1 MRKTLFKRISKLLK
15 SRKLF
20 ESLFLVTALLII
32 YSALYFFAQSV
43 EPNMYDIMI
52 KTYTQVTAK
61 DKSIAD
67 DKIIMVL
74 IDNESID
81 KIGRWPWPRNKYIE
95 LFDYLKNTGKAKV
108 IAFDSVIK
116 GIDKWNPESDEY
128 FFSNLK
134 HYKNLRIGLD
144 FRESPQ
150 KHFGLSE
157 PTLLQK
163 IQLTNITDNRKNK
176 ELIGIYDLSEE
187 PFIKLIENTAG
198 FGSVLS
204 SPDPDNTIRSVAY
217 ILYYKG
223 NYYPSLSLSSILE
236 YYGETNPDI
245 TINEDN
251 IIIKLKEKTIT
262 IPTENDSKPYINKD
276 LNKNFFSKSIDKI
289 ITPFYKKNNVKLYNK
304 TKLKWYS
311 PQQYQTYTHSAI
323 SAYKIINAYNTIKSG
338 KKSELNPHIFKDKI
352 VIIGSN
358 VTGITST
365 GITDIKGTPLFP
377 YHPGVD
383 IQATCI
389 DNLLNSDFM
398 KKISPKTN
406 LYISLGMVL
415 LVILLII
422 IFHDV
427 YLTILTVLCLA
438 MTYFFVTMFW
448 LYPNNISVDI
458 ATPIIYIIITP
469 MIIYTYRFFIEKQK
483 RGLLLNVFG
492 KLVSSDVMSEL
503 LKDPEEIDMG
513 GKREE
518 ITILFADIRGF
529 TTLSEK
535 LSPEEISNILNEYFN
550 KMEPVIKRNKG
561 TLDKYMGDAI
571 MAIFGAPV
579 NYPDHYL
586 LAAKAALDMQEE
598 LTKLQE
604 KWRKQ
609 GKPTFEIGIGIN
621 TGICFVGK
629 VGSKEH
635 IQYTA
640 IGDAVNIAS
649 RLEQLNKNFNTSVI
663 ISQYTYEKIRQFVE
677 VKSLGKEKLKGKSEE
692 VMIYELK
699 GVRDLKDF
707 AIRNR

>member
-1 MRKTLFKRISKLLK
+1 MEKTLFNKISKLFK
-15 SRKLF
+15 SRKFF
-20 ESLFLVTALLII
+20 ESIFLVTALLII
-32 YSALYFFAQSV
+32 YSALYFFAQTI
-43 EPNMYDIMI
+43 EPNMYDVMI

-81 KIGRWPWPRNKYIE
+81 KIGRWPWPRKKYIE
-95 LFDYLKNTGKAKV
+95 LFDYLKNKGHAKV

-116 GIDKWNPESDEY
+116 GTDKWNPESDT
-128 FFSNLK
+128 FFFNHLK
-134 HYKNLRIGLD
+134 DYKNLRIGLD
-144 FRESPQ
+144 FIESPQ
-150 KHFGLSE
+150 KEYGISE
-157 PTLLQK
+157 PTLLVK
-163 IQLTNITDNRKNK
+163 NQLSNITDNREKK
-176 ELIGIYDLSEE
+176 ELIGVYNLSEE
-187 PFIKLIENTAG
+187 PFIELIENTAG

-204 SPDPDNTIRSVAY
+204 SPDADKTIRSVAH
-217 ILYYKG
+217 IFYYKG
-223 NYYPSLSLSSILE
+223 NYYPSLSLSSILAYFDE
-236 YYGETNPDI
+236 PNPPI
-245 TINEDN
+245 TINDEN
-251 IIIKLKEKTIT
+251 IIITLKAKTIT
-262 IPTENDSKPYINKD
+262 IPTNNDSKPFINKEIK
-276 LNKNFFSKSIDKI
+276 KNLVSKTIDRI
-289 ITPFYKKNNVKLYNK
+289 ISPFYQKNNVKLYNK
-304 TKLKWYS
+304 TKIKWYS
-311 PQQYQTYTHSAI
+311 PQQYKTYTHSAI
-323 SAYKIINAYNTIKSG
+323 SAYKILNAYNTIKSG
-338 KKSELNPHIFKDKI
+338 KKSKLDPNMFKDKI

-398 KKISPKTN
+398 RKLPPKTN
-406 LYISLGMVL
+406 LYISLGMIL
-415 LVILLII
+415 FVILLIF
-422 IFHDV
+422 IFQDV
-427 YLTILTVLCLA
+427 YLTILTVLCIA
-438 MTYFFVTMFW
+438 MTYFFITMFW

-458 ATPIIYIIITP
+458 ATPIIFLIVTP

-483 RGLLLNVFG
+483 RGALLNVFA

-503 LKDPEEIDMG
+503 LKESEEIDMG

-535 LSPEEISNILNEYFN
+535 LSPEEIGNILNEYFN

-579 NYPDHYL
+579 NYDNHYL
-586 LAAKAALDMQEE
+586 LAVKAALDMQEE
-598 LTKLQE
+598 LKKLQE
-604 KWRKQ
+604 KWKKQ

-649 RLEQLNKNFNTSVI
+649 RLEQLNKNFNTSII

-699 GVRDLKDF
+699 GIRDLKDF